1 MVVRITR
8 NPSAPPA
15 ARTGSLR
22 RPFIYPHRS
31 VRSIRLT
38 PGRIFLAA
46 VTAIVLTVLVATQQG
61 WLVTEHNQITRA
73 LVELAGVPVTG
84 VEMAPLFPGLQPA
97 PASVVT
103 ASRLDGDPVRLLIL
117 FAVGMLVLLQIHRRV
132 PLARGFIVF
141 LMILLMMA
149 TGVIV

>member
-73 LVELAGVPVTG
+73 IVELAGVPVTG
-84 VEMAPLFPGLQPA
+84 VEMASTGEV
-97 PASVVT
+97 ASIS
-103 ASRLDGDPVRLLIL
+103 A
-117 FAVGMLVLLQIHRRV
+117 
-132 PLARGFIVF
+132 
-141 LMILLMMA
+141 
-149 TGVIV
+149 